1 MFFEGVLAVRVLIW
15 EARQRA
21 GLTLQQLEA
30 RCSIGKSTLNRLEN
44 GQTSPR
50 LEQLERIARALGCR
64 VADLYTEKE

>member
-1 MFFEGVLAVRVLIW
+1 MRVLIW

-30 RCSIGKSTLNRLEN
+30 RSGIGKSTLNRLEN

-64 VADLYTEKE
+64 VSDLYTEKE

>member
-1 MFFEGVLAVRVLIW
+1 MRVLIW

-21 GLTLQQLEA
+21 GLTLQELEA
-30 RCSIGKSTLNRLEN
+30 LCGIGKSTINRLEN